1 MEVPISNDISKL
13 FIMLRIN
20 IHIKD
25 YNVVDMEKKSKIII
39 LILAILVVMGI
50 ATHLFLTPSTVE
62 NSGAKNVTDMLGRSV
77 EIPESLNKVV
87 ATSPPMTT
95 VVYMLAPEKLTA
107 LNFEWTDDE
116 KAYVPSQYQGL
127 PNIGGWYGT
136 QDGSYEEFIA
146 SEPDI
151 VIESIDEGGDGDLST
166 VDERQSKFGKIPVV
180 AVNDTTHVEKVDDSI
195 MFIGDVIGAKDNA
208 QKLVDF
214 NDKYLDEVHKK
225 SAQLSDS
232 DKKTV
237 YYAEGNDGLKTNPSG
252 SVHGQLIDLVGGK
265 NVADSL
271 NQGNT
276 TSGVQ
281 VSIEQVIKWNPDI
294 IITTDPDFYAK
305 VYNDSNW
312 ASINAVK
319 NHEVYLSPQSPFKW
333 FDRPVGANM
342 IIGVPWTAKVIYP
355 DKYADIDMVSVTKEF
370 YSNFYHYDLSNEQAK
385 EILLG
390 SGLKESNL

>member
-1 MEVPISNDISKL
+1 
-13 FIMLRIN
+13 MLGTY

-39 LILAILVVMGI
+39 LILALLIVVGI

-62 NSGAKNVTDMLGRSV
+62 NSGSKNITDMIGRAI
-77 EIPESLNKVV
+77 EIPNSINKVV

-95 VVYMLAPEKLTA
+95 VVYMIAPEKLTA

-116 KAYVPSQYQGL
+116 KVYVPSQYQGL

-166 VDERQSKFGKIPVV
+166 VNERQSKFGKIPVV
-180 AVNDTTHVEKVDDSI
+180 AVNDTTSVEKVDSSI
-195 MFIGDVIGAKDNA
+195 SFIGEIIGAQDNA
-208 QKLVDF
+208 KKLTDF

-225 SAQLSDS
+225 SSQIS
-232 DKKTV
+232 DKKNV

-252 SVHGQLIDLVGGK
+252 SVHGQLIDLVGGN
-265 NVADSL
+265 NVANSL
-271 NQGNT
+271 SQGNT

-281 VSIEQVIKWNPDI
+281 VSIEQVISWNPDV
-294 IITTDPDFYAK
+294 IITTDADFYAK

-312 ASINAVK
+312 QSINAVK

-355 DKYADIDMVSVTKEF
+355 DQYKDIDMVGATKEF
-370 YSNFYHYDLSNEQAK
+370 YSNFYHYDLSDDQAK
-385 EILLG
+385 QILLD

>member
-1 MEVPISNDISKL
+1 
-13 FIMLRIN
+13 
-20 IHIKD
+20 
-25 YNVVDMEKKSKIII
+25 MEKKSKVII
-39 LILAILVVMGI
+39 LILVLLVVIGV

-62 NSGAKNVTDMLGRSV
+62 NSGSKKVTDMIGRSV
-77 EIPESLNKVV
+77 EIPALFNKVV

-95 VVYMLAPEKLTA
+95 VIYMIAPEKLTA
-107 LNFEWTDDE
+107 LNFEWTDSE
-116 KAYVPSQYQGL
+116 KVYVPFQYQGL

-151 VIESIDEGGDGDLST
+151 VIESIDESGNEELSI
-166 VDERQSKFGKIPVV
+166 VNERQNKFGKIPVL
-180 AVNDTTHVEKVDDSI
+180 AVNDTTHVEKMDASI
-195 MFIGDVIGAKDNA
+195 LFIGDVIGAQDNA
-208 QKLVDF
+208 KKLTEF
-214 NDKYLDEVHKK
+214 NDKYLDIVHKK
-225 SAQLSDS
+225 SAQIQDS

-276 TSGVQ
+276 SSGAQ
-281 VSIEQVIKWNPDI
+281 VSIEQIIKWNPDV
-294 IITTDPDFYAK
+294 IITTDQNFYSR
-305 VYNDSNW
+305 VYNDSSW

-333 FDRPVGANM
+333 FDRPVGANI

-355 DKYADIDMVSVTKEF
+355 DKYSDIDMVSATKEF
-370 YSNFYHYDLSNEQAK
+370 YSNFYHFDLTDEQAK
-385 EILLG
+385 QILLD

>member
-1 MEVPISNDISKL
+1 
-13 FIMLRIN
+13 MLGTY

-39 LILAILVVMGI
+39 LILALLIVVGI

-62 NSGAKNVTDMLGRSV
+62 NSGSKNITDMIGRAI
-77 EIPESLNKVV
+77 EIPNSLNKVV

-95 VVYMLAPEKLTA
+95 VVYMIAPEKLTA

-116 KAYVPSQYQGL
+116 NVYVPSQYQRL

-166 VDERQSKFGKIPVV
+166 VNERQSKFGKIPVV
-180 AVNDTTHVEKVDDSI
+180 AVNDTTSVEKVDSSI
-195 MFIGDVIGAKDNA
+195 SFIGEIIGAQDNA
-208 QKLVDF
+208 KKLTDF

-225 SAQLSDS
+225 SSQIS
-232 DKKTV
+232 DKKNV

-252 SVHGQLIDLVGGK
+252 SVHGQLIDLVGGN
-265 NVADSL
+265 NVANSL
-271 NQGNT
+271 SQGNT
-276 TSGVQ
+276 SSGVQ
-281 VSIEQVIKWNPDI
+281 VSIEQVISWNPDV
-294 IITTDPDFYAK
+294 IITTDADFYAK

-312 ASINAVK
+312 QSINAVK

-355 DKYADIDMVSVTKEF
+355 NQYNDIDMVGATKEF
-370 YSNFYHYDLSNEQAK
+370 YSNFYHYDLSDNQAK
-385 EILLG
+385 QILLD

>member
-1 MEVPISNDISKL
+1 
-13 FIMLRIN
+13 MLRIN

-355 DKYADIDMVSVTKEF
+355 DKYTDIDMVSVTKEF

>member
-1 MEVPISNDISKL
+1 
-13 FIMLRIN
+13 MLGIN

-25 YNVVDMEKKSKIII
+25 CNVVVMENKTKIII
-39 LILAILVVMGI
+39 LILAILIVLGVI
-50 ATHLFLTPSTVE
+50 THLFLTPSTVE
-62 NSGAKNVTDMLGRSV
+62 NSGSKNITDMIGRAI
-77 EIPESLNKVV
+77 EIPNSLNKVV

-95 VVYMLAPEKLTA
+95 VVYMIAPEKLTA
-107 LNFEWTDDE
+107 LNFVWTDDE
-116 KAYVPSQYQGL
+116 KVYVPSKYHGL

-166 VDERQSKFGKIPVV
+166 VNERQSKFGKIPVI
-180 AVNDTTHVEKVDDSI
+180 AVNDTTSVEKVDSSI
-195 MFIGDVIGAKDNA
+195 SFIGEVIGAQGNA
-208 QKLVDF
+208 KKLTDF

-225 SAQLSDS
+225 SSQIS
-232 DKKTV
+232 DKKNV

-252 SVHGQLIDLVGGK
+252 SVHGQLIDLVGGN
-265 NVADSL
+265 NVANSL
-271 NQGNT
+271 SQGNT
-276 TSGVQ
+276 SSGVQ
-281 VSIEQVIKWNPDI
+281 VSIEQVISWNPDV

-312 ASINAVK
+312 QSINAVK

-355 DKYADIDMVSVTKEF
+355 DQYKDIDMVGATKEF
-370 YSNFYHYDLSNEQAK
+370 YSNFYHYDLSDNQAK
-385 EILLG
+385 QILLD
-390 SGLKESNL
+390 SGIKESNL

>member
-1 MEVPISNDISKL
+1 
-13 FIMLRIN
+13 
-20 IHIKD
+20 
-25 YNVVDMEKKSKIII
+25 MEKKSKIII
-39 LILAILVVMGI
+39 LILALLIVSGV
-50 ATHLFLTPSTVE
+50 ATHLFLTPLTVE
-62 NSGAKNVTDMLGRSV
+62 NSGAKNITDMIGRAV
-77 EIPESLNKVV
+77 EIPASLNKVV

-95 VVYMLAPEKLTA
+95 VVYMIAPEKLTA
-107 LNFEWTDDE
+107 LNFEWTDSE
-116 KAYVPSQYQGL
+116 KVYVPSQYQGL

-166 VDERQSKFGKIPVV
+166 VNERQTKFGKIPVV
-180 AVNDTTHVEKVDDSI
+180 AVNDTTSVEKVDASI
-195 MFIGDVIGAKDNA
+195 TFIGEVIGAQDNA
-208 QKLVDF
+208 KKLTDF
-214 NDKYLDEVHKK
+214 NDKYLDIVHKK
-225 SAQLSDS
+225 SPQIT
-232 DKKTV
+232 DKKNV

-252 SVHGQLIDLVGGK
+252 SVHGQLIDLVGGN

-271 NQGNT
+271 SQGNT

-281 VSIEQVIKWNPDI
+281 VSIEQVISWNPDV

-312 ASINAVK
+312 AGINAVK

-355 DKYADIDMVSVTKEF
+355 DQYSDIDMLSATKEF
-370 YSNFYHYDLSNEQAK
+370 YSNFYHFDLSDEQAK
-385 EILLG
+385 QILLD
-390 SGLKESNL
+390 SGLKEENF

>member
-1 MEVPISNDISKL
+1 
-13 FIMLRIN
+13 
-20 IHIKD
+20 
-25 YNVVDMEKKSKIII
+25 MEKKSKIII
-39 LILAILVVMGI
+39 LILVFLVVLGV

-62 NSGAKNVTDMLGRSV
+62 NSGSKNITDMIGRSI
-77 EIPESLNKVV
+77 EIPASLNNVV

-95 VVYMLAPEKLTA
+95 VIYMIAPDKLKA
-107 LNFEWTDDE
+107 LNFEWDDGE
-116 KAYVPSQYQGL
+116 LEYVPSQYQGL

-136 QDGSYEEFIA
+136 HDGSYEEFIA

-166 VDERQSKFGKIPVV
+166 VEERQTKFGQIPVV
-180 AVNDTTHVEKVDDSI
+180 AVNDTTSVEKVDSSI
-195 MFIGDVIGAKDNA
+195 LFMGEVIGAQDNA
-208 QKLVDF
+208 QKLADF

-225 SAQLSDS
+225 SAELSDG

-252 SVHGQLIDLVGGK
+252 STHGQLIDIVGGI

-276 TSGVQ
+276 TAGVQ
-281 VSIEQVIKWNPDI
+281 VSMEQVISWNPDV
-294 IITTDPDFYAK
+294 IITTDSDFYAK

-312 ASINAVK
+312 ASISAVQ

-355 DKYADIDMVSVTKEF
+355 EQYSDIDMVDVTKEF
-370 YSNFYHYDLSNEQAK
+370 YSNFYHFDLSDDQAK

-390 SGLKESNL
+390 SGLKEENL

>member
-1 MEVPISNDISKL
+1 
-13 FIMLRIN
+13 MLGIN

-25 YNVVDMEKKSKIII
+25 CNVVVMENKTKIII
-39 LILAILVVMGI
+39 LILAILIVLGVI
-50 ATHLFLTPSTVE
+50 THLFLTPSTVE
-62 NSGAKNVTDMLGRSV
+62 NSGSKNITDMIGRAI
-77 EIPESLNKVV
+77 EIPNSFNKVV

-95 VVYMLAPEKLTA
+95 VVYMIAPEKLTA

-116 KAYVPSQYQGL
+116 KVYVPSKYHGL

-166 VDERQSKFGKIPVV
+166 VNERQSKFGKIPVV
-180 AVNDTTHVEKVDDSI
+180 AVNDTTSVEKVDSSI
-195 MFIGDVIGAKDNA
+195 SFIGEVIGAQDNA
-208 QKLVDF
+208 KKLTDF

-225 SAQLSDS
+225 SSQIS
-232 DKKTV
+232 DKKNV

-252 SVHGQLIDLVGGK
+252 SVHGQLIDLVGGN
-265 NVADSL
+265 NVANSL
-271 NQGNT
+271 SQGNT
-276 TSGVQ
+276 SSGVQ
-281 VSIEQVIKWNPDI
+281 VSIEQVISWNPDV

-312 ASINAVK
+312 QSINAVK

-355 DKYADIDMVSVTKEF
+355 DQYKDIDMVGATKEF
-370 YSNFYHYDLSNEQAK
+370 YSNFYHYDLSDNQAK
-385 EILLG
+385 QILLD
-390 SGLKESNL
+390 SGIKESNL

>member
-1 MEVPISNDISKL
+1 
-13 FIMLRIN
+13 MLRIN
-20 IHIKD
+20 IHIKE
-25 YNVVDMEKKSKIII
+25 YGVVDMEKKSKIII
-39 LILAILVVMGI
+39 LILAILIVIGI
-50 ATHLFLTPSTVE
+50 STHLFLTPSTVE
-62 NSGAKNVTDMLGRSV
+62 NSGAKNVTDMLGRNI
-77 EIPESLNKVV
+77 EIPQSLNKVV

-107 LNFEWTDDE
+107 LNFQWTDSE
-116 KAYVPSQYQGL
+116 KVYVPSKYQGL

-151 VIESIDEGGDGDLST
+151 VIESIDESGDGNLST
-166 VDERQSKFGKIPVV
+166 VNERQSKFGKIPVV
-180 AVNDTTHVEKVDDSI
+180 AVRDTTHVEKVDESI
-195 MFIGDVIGAKDNA
+195 LFIGEVIGAKDNA

-225 SAQLSDS
+225 SAQLSDK

-265 NVADSL
+265 NVANSSS
-271 NQGNT
+271 QGNT
-276 TSGVQ
+276 SSGVQ

-305 VYNDSNW
+305 VYNDSSW
-312 ASINAVK
+312 SSINAVK

-333 FDRPVGANM
+333 FDRPVGANI

-355 DKYADIDMVSVTKEF
+355 DKYTDIDMVSVTKEF
-370 YSNFYHYDLSNEQAK
+370 YSNFYHYDLSDEQAK

-390 SGLKESNL
+390 SGLKETNL